1 MRALNRHRLAP
12 EPRRD
17 PAPTVWSY
25 RYQRLMLTPMWRIAL
40 RVGLPAA
47 FVTAIAAAWFAS
59 DANRAWVAA
68 EVASIRA
75 AIEERPEFMVTGMEV
90 TGANTALR
98 LAIEDLVTVAF
109 PTSSWR
115 LDLDTIRE
123 QVVAFTAVKDVTVRV
138 RPDGT
143 LEIAVTERI
152 PVAVWRYTDGLR
164 LIDADGAMTGMIAER
179 ADRADLPLIAGDG
192 AKDVIDE
199 ALALFAAA
207 QPIAPRVRGLV
218 RMGERRWDMVL
229 DRDQRI
235 LLPETDPVAA
245 MHRVVALDQA
255 QDMLARDVSLVDMRL
270 GSRPTLRLNTP
281 ALNVIRNTEYVEPL
295 PEE

>member
-1 MRALNRHRLAP
+1 MRSLTLRRTT

-25 RYQRLMLTPMWRIAL
+25 RYQRLMLTPVYRLAFRI
-40 RVGLPAA
+40 GLPGALVAA
-47 FVTAIAAAWFAS
+47 IVGGWFAS
-59 DANRAWVAA
+59 DANRAWASA
-68 EVASIRA
+68 EVAALRA
-75 AIEERPEFMVTGMEV
+75 AVEDRPEFLVTGSAV
-90 TGANTALR
+90 TGADTALR
-98 LAIEDLVTVAF
+98 MAIEDLVTITF
-109 PTSSWR
+109 PVSSWR
-115 LDLDTIRE
+115 LDLDAIRL
-123 QVVAFTAVKDVTVRV
+123 QVAELTAVKDVTVRV
-138 RPDGT
+138 RADSV
-143 LEIAVTERI
+143 LEIAVTERV

-164 LIDADGAMTGMIAER
+164 LIDSDGVMTGMIVER
-179 ADRADLPLIAGDG
+179 ADRSDLPLIAGDG
-192 AKDVIDE
+192 AKDYIDE

-235 LLPETDPVAA
+235 LLPEVDPVAA
-245 MHRVVALDQA
+245 LHRVVALDQA
-255 QDMLARDVSLVDMRL
+255 QEMLARDVSVVDMRL

-281 ALNVIRNTEYVEPL
+281 ALNVIRNTDYIEPL

>member
-1 MRALNRHRLAP
+1 MRALTLRRTAP

-25 RYQRLMLTPMWRIAL
+25 RYQRLMLTPLWRIAF

-47 FVTAIAAAWFAS
+47 VVAAIIGGWFAN
-59 DANRAWVAA
+59 DANRAWATA
-68 EVASIRA
+68 QVASLRA

-90 TGANTALR
+90 TGANAAVR

-115 LDLDTIRE
+115 LDLDAIRL
-123 QVVAFTAVKDVTVRV
+123 QVTELTAVKDATVRV
-138 RPDGT
+138 RPGGT

-152 PVAVWRYTDGLR
+152 PVAVWRHTDGLR
-164 LIDADGAMTGMIAER
+164 LIDAEGVMTGMIAER

-192 AKDVIDE
+192 AKDVIAE

-235 LLPETDPVAA
+235 LLPEDDPVAA
-245 MHRVVALDQA
+245 LHRVVALDQA

-281 ALNVIRNTEYVEPL
+281 ALNVIRNSEYIEPL

>member
-1 MRALNRHRLAP
+1 MRTLSLLRRP
-12 EPRRD
+12 VEPRRD

-25 RYQRLMLTPMWRIAL
+25 RYQRLMLTPIWRLAF

-47 FVTAIAAAWFAS
+47 LVAAVVGAWFAS
-59 DANRAWVAA
+59 PANRDWASAEIAA
-68 EVASIRA
+68 LRTAL
-75 AIEERPEFMVTGMEV
+75 EERPEFLVTAMEV
-90 TGANTALR
+90 TGADTALR
-98 LAIEDLVTVAF
+98 LAIEDMVTLTF

-115 LDLDTIRE
+115 LDLDGIRD
-123 QVVAFTAVKDVTVRV
+123 QVSQLTAVKDVTARV
-138 RPDGT
+138 RPGGT

-164 LIDADGAMTGMIAER
+164 LIDADGVMTGMIAER
-179 ADRADLPLIAGDG
+179 ADRSDLPLIAGDG
-192 AKDVIDE
+192 ARDYIAE

-207 QPIAPRVRGLV
+207 QPIGPRVRGLV

-235 LLPETDPVAA
+235 LLPADDPVAA
-245 MHRVVALDQA
+245 LHRVVALDQA
-255 QDMLARDVSLVDMRL
+255 QEMLARDVAIIDMRL
-270 GSRPTLRLNTP
+270 AQRPTIRLNTP
-281 ALNVIRNTEYVEPL
+281 ALNVIRNSQYIEPL